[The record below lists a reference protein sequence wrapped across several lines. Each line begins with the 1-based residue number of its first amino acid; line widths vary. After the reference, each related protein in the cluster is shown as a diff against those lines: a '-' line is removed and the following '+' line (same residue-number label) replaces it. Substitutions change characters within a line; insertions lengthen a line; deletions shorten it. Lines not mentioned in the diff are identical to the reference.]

1 MHQSPTPSGES
12 GVYMSTTVYLST
24 QVHPMYMSTPRL
36 RFFYNRDEA
45 RAYVSYELA
54 IAFKALNTGA
64 SCRLEYSLINFLQ
77 L

>member
-1 MHQSPTPSGES
+1 
-12 GVYMSTTVYLST
+12 
-24 QVHPMYMSTPRL
+24 MYMSTPRL

-64 SCRLEYSLINFLQ
+64 SWRLEYSLINFLQ